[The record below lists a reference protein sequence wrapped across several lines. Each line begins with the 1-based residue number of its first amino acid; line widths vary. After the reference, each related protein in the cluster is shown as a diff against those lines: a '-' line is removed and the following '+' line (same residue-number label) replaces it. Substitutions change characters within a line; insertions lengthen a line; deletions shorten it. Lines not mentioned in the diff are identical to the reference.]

1 MTGPILGYQ
10 SALLEGAWPPAAVWL
25 AIAAWLAVLAVLLSV
40 ALARSRDQ
48 LVDWL

>member
-1 MTGPILGYQ
+1 MLGLRYASSQ
-10 SALLEGAWPPAAVWL
+10 PT
-25 AIAAWLAVLAVLLSV
+25 VLLSV